1 MKKEEEKKAK
11 VKKETKKT
19 VKETSKP
26 KKENKI
32 VKELK
37 VWRIKMRNWMICL
50 LQLRDLRAM

>member
-32 VKELK
+32 V
-37 VWRIKMRNWMICL
+37 NL
-50 LQLRDLRAM
+50 LHIYIFISDQISDATLISMVS